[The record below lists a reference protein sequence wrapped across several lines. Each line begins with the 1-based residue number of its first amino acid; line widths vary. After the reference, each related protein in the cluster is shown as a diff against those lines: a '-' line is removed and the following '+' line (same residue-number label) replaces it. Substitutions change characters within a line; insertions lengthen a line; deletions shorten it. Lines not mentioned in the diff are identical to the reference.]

1 MTTKAFLKQL
11 LYILLFV
18 ILVIALVNLWLR
30 FYTNH
35 GQKLVLPDYI
45 GENYNEATKDAKKR
59 SFRMSID
66 DSVHIV
72 GKPGGIIITQN
83 PNPESTVK
91 ENRKIYVTTTKYNPD
106 KITVGSL
113 PTLYGTFYESKCK
126 DLSYLNI
133 NCSIQGYKHDS
144 GAKDHI
150 LEVYYNGKLISHK
163 NGRDNTVE
171 IEKGATLDFVLSK
184 PDGKVLP
191 LTDYRCM
198 SLDQARFLIE
208 NEGLVIG
215 TISGNGEIKDEGTA
229 FIVDQSPRSKP
240 GATIVMG
247 ELLNFRIQQNKPAS
261 CK

>member
-11 LYILLFV
+11 LFILLFV
-18 ILVIALVNLWLR
+18 IIVITLINLWLR

-35 GQKLVLPDYI
+35 GQKLVLPNYI
-45 GENYNEATKDAKKR
+45 GQNYHDVKKDANKK
-59 SFRMSID
+59 SFRISIA

-72 GKPGGIIITQN
+72 GKPGGEIISQN
-83 PNPESTVK
+83 PKPESTVK
-91 ENRKIYVTTTKYNPD
+91 ENRMIYVTTTKYNPD

-113 PTLYGTFYESKCK
+113 PTLYGTSYESKCK

-133 NCSIQGYKHDS
+133 NCSIQSYKHDT

-150 LEVYYNGKLISHK
+150 LEVYYKGKLISSK
-163 NGRDNTVE
+163 NGRNNSVE

-184 PDGKVLP
+184 PDGKELA
-191 LTDYRCM
+191 LTDYKCM
-198 SLDQARFLIE
+198 TLDEARFLIE
-208 NEGLVIG
+208 NDRLNIG
-215 TISGNGEIKDEGTA
+215 TISGNGEITDEGTA
-229 FIVDQSPRSKP
+229 YIVDQSPRATP

-247 ELLNFRIQQNKPAS
+247 EVLNFRIQQNKPSS